1 MSVLDKSK
9 SGLEILTKT
18 ECEYKKPMSKVTT
31 TAKKS
36 VKAVLSVLLLALVC
50 YGGYRITAQDAPL
63 YMTVH
68 PVKRNILK
76 QVFATG
82 TLAGQTQVDVG
93 SQVSGQILKLY
104 VQTGD
109 EVRQGDLLCEV
120 DPRIQ
125 ETALRSAKSEVAIID
140 AKIEAKG
147 AELKKLKLE
156 FERQNR
162 LRKLDATSKQD
173 AEVAEAAYDV
183 ANAAL
188 TQLRAERQKAQ
199 LSVDNAQTNL
209 EYTKIRAPIDGT
221 VFAVVVS
228 EGQTVNASQK
238 TPTIL
243 RIATLDHMKVRT
255 EISEADVVSVAPG
268 MECQFTILGL
278 PYRSF
283 KGKLDRIDPAP
294 GGYKDSSVSSAMKT
308 ASATSN
314 VYYNSD
320 IITNNFDR
328 TLRIDMTADV
338 TINIADK
345 KDVLALPLSALRSLY
360 RETAIIY
367 TVDNLGF
374 VQRKVI
380 KVGLKDDQY
389 IEVID
394 GLGKDENV
402 IIGDDVKSAEAAAM
416 KRSSIISSRGPF

>member
-1 MSVLDKSK
+1 
-9 SGLEILTKT
+9 
-18 ECEYKKPMSKVTT
+18 MSKVTRYV
-31 TAKKS
+31 KRS
-36 VKAVLSVLLLALVC
+36 IKAVLVLLVLAGFC
-50 YGGYRITAQDAPL
+50 YGGYKLAEQDVPR

-68 PVKRNILK
+68 PRNRNILK

-93 SQVSGQILKLY
+93 AQVSGQILKLY

-109 EVRQGDLLCEV
+109 EVKQGDLLCEI

-140 AKIEAKG
+140 AKMDAKS
-147 AELKKLKLE
+147 AEIKKLKLE
-156 FERQNR
+156 FERQSR
-162 LRKLDATSKQD
+162 LRKLDATSKHD
-173 AEVAEAAYDV
+173 AEVAESAYNV
-183 ANAAL
+183 ATAAL
-188 TQLRAERQKAQ
+188 TQLKAERQKAQ

-243 RIATLDHMKVRT
+243 RLATLDHMKVQT
-255 EISEADVVSVAPG
+255 EISEADVVNVTPG
-268 MECQFTILGL
+268 MECNFTILGL
-278 PYRSF
+278 PYRTF
-283 KGKLDRIDPAP
+283 TGRLERIDPAP
-294 GGYKDSSVSSAMKT
+294 KAYKDSSVSSSVKSA
-308 ASATSN
+308 AATSN

-320 IITNNFDR
+320 IITSNFDR

-345 KDVLALPLSALRSLY
+345 KDVLSLPLTALRSLY
-360 RETAIIY
+360 RETAIIF
-367 TVDNLGF
+367 TVDDMGF

-389 IEVID
+389 IEVVD
-394 GLGKDENV
+394 GLSKDEKV
-402 IIGDDVKSAEAAAM
+402 IIGNDVKSAEAAAM
-416 KRSSIISSRGPF
+416 KRNSRQVSRGPF